1 MTTKL
6 LRRREVESMLGVSR
20 AWIYRKMKDGAFPRP
35 VHVGSGP
42 SGAVR
47 WDRDAVEKWLDGRRE
62 SAAA

>member
-1 MTTKL
+1 
-6 LRRREVESMLGVSR
+6 MLGVSR